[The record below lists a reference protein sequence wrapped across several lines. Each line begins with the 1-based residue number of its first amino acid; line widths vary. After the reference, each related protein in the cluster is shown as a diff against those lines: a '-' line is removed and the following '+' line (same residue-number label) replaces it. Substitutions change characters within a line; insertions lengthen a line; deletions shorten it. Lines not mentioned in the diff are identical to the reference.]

1 MSAQAVVV
9 VPAPPRRRWVAALGS
24 TLGLP
29 GRVSSAFL
37 LVVVIAAVLAP
48 ALTPTDPNTTNL
60 LESFQGF
67 SAQHWLGT
75 DSTGRDIAARLLFGA
90 RTSLLGPAAIVV
102 LALAISVPLGLV
114 AAWTRGWPAGL
125 VNRAVDVVFAV
136 PGLLL
141 AILTVAIF
149 GPGLTSAVSAL
160 AVAYTPFLARVV
172 ISAAE
177 AQRRQPYVD
186 VLTVQGVS
194 PVRIMVRHVLRNIGP
209 IVVGQATITFAY
221 ALLDLAALSFLGLG
235 VQAPQSDWG
244 VMVSDRDAVLQ
255 GHPQQVVIASVAI
268 VLTVLALLVVGARL
282 GGETVT
288 RRGAGRRRRKER
300 P

>member
-9 VPAPPRRRWVAALGS
+9 AAAPPRRHWFTALGR
-24 TLGLP
+24 TLGLS
-29 GRVSSAFL
+29 GRISAVFL
-37 LVVVIAAVLAP
+37 LAVVVAAALAPVLAP
-48 ALTPTDPNTTNL
+48 ADPNTTNL
-60 LESFQGF
+60 LESYQGF

-102 LALAISVPLGLV
+102 LALAISLPLGLV
-114 AAWTRGWPAGL
+114 AAWTRGWRAGL

-141 AILTVAIF
+141 AILTVAVF

-172 ISAAE
+172 VSAAE

-194 PVRIMVRHVLRNIGP
+194 PGRIMVRHVLRNIGP
-209 IVVGQATITFAY
+209 IIIGQATITFAY
-221 ALLDLAALSFLGLG
+221 ALLDLATLSFLGLG
-235 VQAPQSDWG
+235 VQAPRSDWG

-282 GGETVT
+282 GGDTVT
-288 RRGAGRRRRKER
+288 RRGAVRRRKVR